1 MKHNLPS
8 KFYYEHISPLATAA
22 KTIRRNLKGTK
33 FETDVE
39 ALKKI
44 VKPGWTCLDI
54 GGSFGRYALPMSLA
68 VGKGGK
74 VFCFEP
80 GSYSFKVLSIIK
92 WFHCLN
98 NVAIYKLAVSDKKG
112 TINLHLPIKQNGKI
126 GTALAFISDTSYD
139 NTISEA
145 VDMTSIDGFC
155 MENGV
160 RQVDFIKCDTEGS
173 ETRIIKGAE
182 NVIKKF
188 RPFILCEV
196 DIGPAS
202 GPNDKAIE
210 MENFLKNVSY
220 KIFTYRNGKFILHEK
235 IVETSNYFFMP
246 GEKSLKI

>member
-1 MKHNLPS
+1 MKNN
-8 KFYYEHISPLATAA
+8 FYYKYLSPLATAA

-68 VGKGGK
+68 IGKGGK

-80 GSYSFKVLSIIK
+80 GSYSFKVLSIIR
-92 WFHCLN
+92 WFHRLK

-126 GTALAFISDTSYD
+126 GTALAFISDTSHD

-155 MENGV
+155 AENGIK
-160 RQVDFIKCDTEGS
+160 QVDFIKCDTEGS
-173 ETRIIKGAE
+173 EMRVIKGAE
-182 NVIKKF
+182 NVIKKS

-196 DIGPAS
+196 DIGS
-202 GPNDKAIE
+202 VSEQNDKAIE

-220 KIFTYRNGKFILHEK
+220 KIFTYRDGKFVLHDK
-235 IVETSNYFFMP
+235 IVETSNYFFVP
-246 GEKSLKI
+246 AEKTVEA

>member
-1 MKHNLPS
+1 MKHNFIF
-8 KFYYEHISPLATAA
+8 KFYYKYLSPLATAV

-44 VKPGWTCLDI
+44 VKSGWTCLDI

-68 VGKGGK
+68 VGCSGK

-92 WFHCLN
+92 WFHRLK
-98 NVAIYKLAVSDKKG
+98 NVTIYKLAVSDKKG

-126 GTALAFISDTSYD
+126 GTALAFISDTNHD

-145 VDMTSIDGFC
+145 VDMISIDDFC
-155 MENGV
+155 MENNIK
-160 RQVDFIKCDTEGS
+160 QVDFIKCDTEGS
-173 ETRIIKGAE
+173 ETRVIKGAQDS
-182 NVIKKF
+182 IKKS

-196 DIGPAS
+196 DIGEAS
-202 GPNDKAIE
+202 EHKDKASEI
-210 MENFLKNVSY
+210 ENFLKNVSY
-220 KIFTYRNGKFILHEK
+220 KIFTYRDGKFILHEK
-235 IVETSNYFFMP
+235 ITETSNYFFIP
-246 GEKSLKI
+246 AEKTLEA